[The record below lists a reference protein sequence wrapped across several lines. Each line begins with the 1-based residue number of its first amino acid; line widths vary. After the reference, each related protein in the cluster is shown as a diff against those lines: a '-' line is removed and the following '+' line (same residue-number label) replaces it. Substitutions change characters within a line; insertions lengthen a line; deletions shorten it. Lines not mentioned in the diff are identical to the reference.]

1 MNRSES
7 NSGVAPGSWRVVHES
22 GSVDHLHHLP
32 DPDSGSAVAV
42 RTARIMHPTSAAIV
56 LGSSQKEAVVD
67 VEVASQLELR
77 VARRRSGGGAVL
89 VVPGEQVWVDLL
101 VPRGDPLWHDDIVK
115 AAEWVG
121 RCWADALASLG
132 VDGCEIHSGR
142 LVSTEWS
149 GLVCFAGLGPGE
161 VTAGGAK
168 VMGLSQRRTRDWIK
182 IQSSVHLAWRPEV
195 LLGALALDPRRRN
208 MCLTT
213 LRDRVMVVEASS
225 SSVVDSV
232 LSSLPD

>member
-1 MNRSES
+1 MKPAES
-7 NSGVAPGSWRVVHES
+7 NTGAAPGSWRVVHES
-22 GSVDHLHHLP
+22 GSVDQLHNLP
-32 DPDSGSAVAV
+32 DPDAGSAVAV

-67 VEVASQLELR
+67 AVLASELGLS
-77 VARRRSGGGAVL
+77 VVRRRSGGGAVL
-89 VVPGEQVWVDLL
+89 IVPGEQVWVDLL

-115 AAEWVG
+115 AAAWVG

-132 VDGCEIHSGR
+132 VDGGEIHAGR

-149 GLVCFAGLGPGE
+149 DLVCFAGLGPGE
-161 VTAGGAK
+161 VTVGGAK

-182 IQSSVHLAWRPEV
+182 IQSSVHLAWRPEM

-208 MCLTT
+208 MCLTAI
-213 LRDRVMVVEASS
+213 RDRVRAVEASG